1 MAWYNVSE
9 VFNLTGFS
17 NREIGVIGEDIA
29 AGILKERGYVI
40 LERNFRCRYGEID
53 VVARIEDTVIF
64 VEVKTRRNR
73 RCGFPEESVD
83 YRKQKKLRLLAEY
96 YLAKNRNLPRILR
109 FDVYAIRLDETN
121 RPESVRV
128 LENCF

>member
-1 MAWYNVSE
+1 MEGLNKK
-9 VFNLTGFS
+9 
-17 NREIGVIGEDIA
+17 EIGAIGEDIA
-29 AGILKERGYVI
+29 ANALIEHGYKI

-53 VVARIEDTVIF
+53 IIAGFGDTVVF
-64 VEVKTRRNR
+64 VEVKTRRNGR
-73 RCGFPEESVD
+73 YGFPEEAVD

>member
-1 MAWYNVSE
+1 M
-9 VFNLTGFS
+9 TGFS

-29 AGILKERGYVI
+29 AGILKERGYII

-53 VVARIEDTVIF
+53 VIARIEDTVIF